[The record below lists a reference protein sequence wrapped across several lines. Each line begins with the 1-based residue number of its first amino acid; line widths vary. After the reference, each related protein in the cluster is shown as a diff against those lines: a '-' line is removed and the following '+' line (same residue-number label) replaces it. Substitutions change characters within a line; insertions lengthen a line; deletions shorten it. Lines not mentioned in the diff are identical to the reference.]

1 MPPTLT
7 ATISTTLPL
16 DAEAA
21 WRLLRRRDTLLY
33 ITRGALGFAGARA
46 WPPVLE
52 EGTELSARLWL
63 LHLVPAWRHRLLVVE
78 VDPTRRLL
86 HSRESGGPVSA
97 WNHDIWLEPAGP
109 AACRYTDR
117 VEIAAGAWT
126 PLIWAFAQVFY
137 RYRQA
142 RWRRLAR
149 RAGGAGP
156 A

>member
-21 WRLLRRRDTLLY
+21 WR
-33 ITRGALGFAGARA
+33 
-46 WPPVLE
+46 
-52 EGTELSARLWL
+52 
-63 LHLVPAWRHRLLVVE
+63 HRLLVVE

-86 HSRESGGPVSA
+86 RSRESGGPVSA